1 MNQKAQLSAAL
12 HMPTASDV
20 VVITERI
27 ADHGKQNTVRPFLSV
42 LDAFQI
48 GLALRGWGFAESQ
61 APAWSRSRVFVGGY
75 KGNLQA

>member
-1 MNQKAQLSAAL
+1 MSAAL

-27 ADHGKQNTVRPFLSV
+27 ADHGKQNTVRPFLFV

-61 APAWSRSRVFVGGY
+61 APAWSRSRVFVGWY